1 MEVTKLSNDKS
12 EILVQLYDS
21 LEDVLKRAN
30 ELDKKILE
38 QVEVFNKVESELSN
52 LNDEFNKL
60 KSKNYDDLT
69 TNGAKEAGNIL
80 KVIISKKKEKEE
92 LLNTDQIL
100 YKEYVVITNEI
111 KKIQSDIN
119 NILNEEEIETLST
132 NQGIIVT
139 SLDNA
144 TVHIK
149 HTDINNIVCDIIMTE
164 NCVISETSS
173 PIAIEATRIFKLN
186 EEENVEKMDPHSMLI
201 NLINSNKNRHEK
213 EQEESLDRIPKYM
226 PKEKNKDN
234 LIDNEPKIMDSIIE
248 EKISPDLDINENK
261 PETLP
266 VEKPSISEMEI
277 PVLEI
282 PSLESEKESLNAV
295 IDSINVEKE
304 ENKDDVKTEKIEDP
318 VSEVLIDGVIN
329 PSKIA
334 NSTEAKVQTIL
345 NVWSKY
351 KIPKTIIKFKEEEKF
366 VPLDAILSDK
376 NKDKK
381 DNISDIQAFLSNA
394 A

>member
-1 MEVTKLSNDKS
+1 
-12 EILVQLYDS
+12 
-21 LEDVLKRAN
+21 
-30 ELDKKILE
+30 
-38 QVEVFNKVESELSN
+38 
-52 LNDEFNKL
+52 
-60 KSKNYDDLT
+60 
-69 TNGAKEAGNIL
+69 
-80 KVIISKKKEKEE
+80 
-92 LLNTDQIL
+92 
-100 YKEYVVITNEI
+100 
-111 KKIQSDIN
+111 
-119 NILNEEEIETLST
+119 
-132 NQGIIVT
+132 
-139 SLDNA
+139 
-144 TVHIK
+144 
-149 HTDINNIVCDIIMTE
+149 MTE

-186 EEENVEKMDPHSMLI
+186 EEENVEKKDPHSMLI

-248 EKISPDLDINENK
+248 EKISSDLDINENK

-266 VEKPSISEMEI
+266 VEKPSIPEMEI

-345 NVWSKY
+345 KVWSKY
-351 KIPKTIIKFKEEEKF
+351 KIPKTIIKLKEEEICSF
-366 VPLDAILSDK
+366 RCYFIW
-376 NKDKK
+376 
-381 DNISDIQAFLSNA
+381 
-394 A
+394 

>member
-394 A
+394 V

>member
-149 HTDINNIVCDIIMTE
+149 HTDISNIVCDIIMTE

-186 EEENVEKMDPHSMLI
+186 EEENVEKKDPHSMLI

-213 EQEESLDRIPKYM
+213 EREESLDRIPKYM

-351 KIPKTIIKFKEEEKF
+351 KIPKTIIKLKEEEKF

>member
-38 QVEVFNKVESELSN
+38 QVDVFNKVESELSN

-201 NLINSNKNRHEK
+201 NLVNSNKNRHEK

-266 VEKPSISEMEI
+266 VEKPSIPEMEI

>member
-38 QVEVFNKVESELSN
+38 QVDVFNKVESELSN

-248 EKISPDLDINENK
+248 EKILPDLDINENK

-266 VEKPSISEMEI
+266 VEKPSIPEMEI

-345 NVWSKY
+345 KVWSKY
-351 KIPKTIIKFKEEEKF
+351 KIPKTIIKLKEEEKF

>member
-38 QVEVFNKVESELSN
+38 QVDVFNKVESELSN

-345 NVWSKY
+345 KVWSKY
-351 KIPKTIIKFKEEEKF
+351 KIPKTIIKLKEEEKF

>member
-186 EEENVEKMDPHSMLI
+186 EEENVEKKDPHSMLI

-351 KIPKTIIKFKEEEKF
+351 KIPKTIIKLKEEEKF

>member
-38 QVEVFNKVESELSN
+38 QVDVFNKVESELSN

-248 EKISPDLDINENK
+248 EKISSDSDINENK

-266 VEKPSISEMEI
+266 VEKPSIPEMEI

>member
-92 LLNTDQIL
+92 LLNTDQML

-186 EEENVEKMDPHSMLI
+186 EEENVEKKDPHSMLI

-248 EKISPDLDINENK
+248 EKISSDLDINENK

-266 VEKPSISEMEI
+266 VEKPSIPEMEI

-345 NVWSKY
+345 KVWSKY
-351 KIPKTIIKFKEEEKF
+351 KIPKTIIKLKEEEKF

>member
-149 HTDINNIVCDIIMTE
+149 HTDISNIVCDIIMTE

-186 EEENVEKMDPHSMLI
+186 EEENVEKKDPHSMLI

-351 KIPKTIIKFKEEEKF
+351 KIPKTIIKLKEEEKF

>member
-38 QVEVFNKVESELSN
+38 QVDVFNKVESELSN

-266 VEKPSISEMEI
+266 VEKPSIPEMEI

-345 NVWSKY
+345 KVWSKY
-351 KIPKTIIKFKEEEKF
+351 KIPKTIIKLKEEEKF

>member
-38 QVEVFNKVESELSN
+38 QVDVFNKVESELSN

-186 EEENVEKMDPHSMLI
+186 EEENVEKKDPHSMLI

-248 EKISPDLDINENK
+248 EKISSDSDINENK

-266 VEKPSISEMEI
+266 VEKPSIPEMEI

-345 NVWSKY
+345 KVWSKY
-351 KIPKTIIKFKEEEKF
+351 KIPKTIIKLKEEEKF